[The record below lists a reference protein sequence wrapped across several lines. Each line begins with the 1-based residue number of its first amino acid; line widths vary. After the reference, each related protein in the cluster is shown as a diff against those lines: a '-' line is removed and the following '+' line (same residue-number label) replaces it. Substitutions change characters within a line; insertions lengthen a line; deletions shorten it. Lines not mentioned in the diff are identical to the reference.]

1 MSKHTNHKTLKLG
14 AYYAVLSVVVIAV
27 VIAVN
32 LLIGE
37 LPSTLTKFDTS
48 GNQIYTLSEQS
59 ESIAR
64 NLKDEVNIYLIAP
77 TGSENTTI
85 VEFVNRYTALNSLI
99 KFKQVDPLLNPQF
112 VKNYTD
118 NEVNSNSLIVESA
131 KRSYVVDSSEIFTT
145 EYDQEELYM
154 YYYYNGPYP
163 TAIEYFNGESLLTT
177 ALDYVTSD
185 VLPKLYIVGGHGES
199 ALSEQVLEYI
209 KKENLQTAD
218 LNLLSAER
226 IPEDANA
233 LLINAPTSD
242 LTENEKTVLLEYLAG
257 GGHLLLTTD
266 LDAYSAE
273 AMPNFAEI
281 AAAYGLEAEEG
292 LLFESSGYYYNYPYN
307 LILQPNASHPI
318 IGQLPTSN
326 ISVTATSAHG
336 IKETGE
342 GTATI
347 TPLLTTSDTS
357 FLKKNFRNIQT
368 AEREDGDIDGPFY
381 VGVSSVDETTGASLI
396 WLSTPILELD
406 ITGAN
411 TAVFLSSLTWM
422 CGKTNA
428 ISISGKLLTSDTL
441 IVSDA
446 MSNVIGAVTTIIL
459 PVGLVLCGFAVWY
472 KRRKR

>member
-1 MSKHTNHKTLKLG
+1 M
-14 AYYAVLSVVVIAV
+14 
-27 VIAVN
+27 
-32 LLIGE
+32 
-37 LPSTLTKFDTS
+37 
-48 GNQIYTLSEQS
+48 
-59 ESIAR
+59 
-64 NLKDEVNIYLIAP
+64 
-77 TGSENTTI
+77 
-85 VEFVNRYTALNSLI
+85 
-99 KFKQVDPLLNPQF
+99 
-112 VKNYTD
+112 
-118 NEVNSNSLIVESA
+118 
-131 KRSYVVDSSEIFTT
+131 
-145 EYDQEELYM
+145 
-154 YYYYNGPYP
+154 
-163 TAIEYFNGESLLTT
+163 
-177 ALDYVTSD
+177 
-185 VLPKLYIVGGHGES
+185 
-199 ALSEQVLEYI
+199 
-209 KKENLQTAD
+209 
-218 LNLLSAER
+218 
-226 IPEDANA
+226 
-233 LLINAPTSD
+233 
-242 LTENEKTVLLEYLAG
+242 TENEKTVLLEYLAS

-406 ITGAN
+406 ITGRQYGG
-411 TAVFLSSLTWM
+411 LSVVTDVDVW
-422 CGKTNA
+422 KTNA
-428 ISISGKLLTSDTL
+428 ISISGKLRHQTPSSSPTPCPMLS
-441 IVSDA
+441 A
-446 MSNVIGAVTTIIL
+446 
-459 PVGLVLCGFAVWY
+459 P
-472 KRRKR
+472 

>member
-64 NLKDEVNIYLIAP
+64 NLKD
-77 TGSENTTI
+77 
-85 VEFVNRYTALNSLI
+85 VNRYTALNSLI

-218 LNLLSAER
+218 LNL
-226 IPEDANA
+226 
-233 LLINAPTSD
+233 
-242 LTENEKTVLLEYLAG
+242 
-257 GGHLLLTTD
+257 
-266 LDAYSAE
+266 
-273 AMPNFAEI
+273 
-281 AAAYGLEAEEG
+281 
-292 LLFESSGYYYNYPYN
+292 
-307 LILQPNASHPI
+307 
-318 IGQLPTSN
+318 
-326 ISVTATSAHG
+326 
-336 IKETGE
+336 
-342 GTATI
+342 
-347 TPLLTTSDTS
+347 
-357 FLKKNFRNIQT
+357 
-368 AEREDGDIDGPFY
+368 
-381 VGVSSVDETTGASLI
+381 SLI
-396 WLSTPILELD
+396 HI
-406 ITGAN
+406 
-411 TAVFLSSLTWM
+411 
-422 CGKTNA
+422 
-428 ISISGKLLTSDTL
+428 
-441 IVSDA
+441 
-446 MSNVIGAVTTIIL
+446 
-459 PVGLVLCGFAVWY
+459 
-472 KRRKR
+472 